1 MKGKVFLVG
10 DNIDT
15 DVIAPGGYL
24 NSIQQLKEHSMEA
37 VYPGLSKKVVHGDVL
52 IAGKN
57 FGCGSSR
64 EQAVIVLKELG
75 FGLILAKSFARIF
88 FRNAVN
94 QALPLGIAD
103 VASLVKDG
111 ELIEYSINNRTLSL
125 RDGRS
130 ITFAG
135 LQGPLKEIFQ
145 AEGLI
150 NFVKKKLALQTE
162 L

>member
-24 NSIQQLKEHSMEA
+24 NSIQQLKEHCMEG
-37 VYPGLSKKVVHGDVL
+37 VYPGLSKKVEHGDVL
-52 IAGKN
+52 IVGKN
-57 FGCGSSR
+57 FKCGSSR
-64 EQAVIVLKELG
+64 EQTVIILKELG

-103 VASLVKDG
+103 VASVVKDG

-125 RDGRS
+125 RDGRI

-150 NFVKKKLALQTE
+150 NFVKKKLALQT
-162 L
+162 